1 MKYSVGLGAVA
12 EQYFHIDAD
21 DPDAAIEEAMEQ
33 HELYNNISNKF
44 ELGDALVL
52 GVWDESGQ
60 EVVKSEL

>member
-12 EQYFHIDAD
+12 EQYFEVDAD
-21 DPDAAIEEAMEQ
+21 DPDAAIDQAMEQ

-44 ELGDALVL
+44 DLGDALVL
-52 GVWDESGQ
+52 GVWDESGH